1 MRMIVAA
8 LALLWAA
15 GGEGVVVDVTG
26 GAVLGAEETSAGGRR
41 FFAFRHVPYAGFVEG
56 EFRFE
61 PPKPVVPW
69 TGTLNCQDAGPVCA
83 QGGMGVVQGEE
94 DCLHLSVYTPQLLGE
109 ASAKLPVL
117 VWLPG
122 GAFIVSGANA
132 YDPALL
138 MDRDVVLVVPQYR
151 LGIYGCEAPGNYGL
165 LDQVAAL
172 QWVQQNIGQFG
183 GDPSRVTLAGDCAGG
198 ASALYHMISPLSEG
212 LFHRVLAVSG
222 TALAPW
228 ATSHNSHRCAR
239 ADTAAMMNC
248 IRSQPVE
255 TLLEAQMFMLEVG
268 RWLDLWRAG
277 GDPCGMLWHTVG
289 DLCGMLWHTVG
300 DLCGVLWRSLWRVAR
315 DLFVGN
321 GNFAPAVQAQV
332 VKRNESQFVLE
343 PPVISFMEGRFS
355 EVPVLLVTSKDVGNY
370 ILDMSLY
377 EWMQYIEEEK
387 ELSTDEIMSIIIKE
401 LHVEEGSEAEALIW
415 RQYFKDRKGRPN
427 VERIP
432 AIAQVGNS
440 PIPAIAQVGNSPI
453 PAIAQLLGD
462 ALYNT
467 GLLHTARYLNDKV
480 STRILRFDFE
490 DGPHSFYKRHPDPA
504 LAPPVPP
511 GAGHCDELSYFLPD
525 HHEPFTSEKQEQP
538 KTSWP
543 TVTDEGLECIVVTSD
558 GELTTDVFLPPD
570 RVRAA
575 EEIFLQQH
583 KIELFRYKQDKEKG
597 QHDEL

>member
-151 LGIYGCEAPGNYGL
+151 LGIYGFYYAFSEAPGNYGL

-228 ATSHNSHRCAR
+228 ATSHNSHRSMLVLTNYLKCAR

-255 TLLEAQMFMLEVG
+255 TLLEAQMFMLE
-268 RWLDLWRAG
+268 
-277 GDPCGMLWHTVG
+277 
-289 DLCGMLWHTVG
+289 
-300 DLCGVLWRSLWRVAR
+300 AR

-432 AIAQVGNS
+432 AIAQ
-440 PIPAIAQVGNSPI
+440 
-453 PAIAQLLGD
+453 LLGD

-525 HHEPFTSEKQEQP
+525 HHEPFTSEKQERVSQIMLDVVDDFVNAREP